1 MNRAMLDRCS
11 VLALAG
17 SLTLAPAPSE
27 AIPPVLLLVAKQIV
41 QDAAK
46 SILKDMLLSS
56 LRDMGCKGMALANAF
71 ELFDLRGGAGGGGTG
86 MLGILAS
93 GMPKVPP
100 GMAMPA
106 LPAGMNVPVMAGAVP
121 GLAGTEAMPAGLAG
135 RMREMMPGAGQV
147 PAGVDPGQMALLM
160 QAMSRPLSPPETL
173 AVIDE
178 MGEIGFLPKAIQGE
192 LKECLV
198 LLPAAAP
205 ALGMGMAM
213 LKPMIPQMRRAR
225 DEMRAL
231 TPEEQ
236 DELGAALLQETRQ
249 LPADERRSLVEFA
262 EAGFFPKRV
271 ADALRTGLST
281 R

>member
-1 MNRAMLDRCS
+1 MRDRCCA
-11 VLALAG
+11 LALAG

-71 ELFDLRGGAGGGGTG
+71 ELFDLRKGAGGGTG
-86 MLGILAS
+86 MLGILGS
-93 GMPKVPP
+93 SMPKMPP

-106 LPAGMNVPVMAGAVP
+106 LPAGMNVPAMAGAVP
-121 GLAGTEAMPAGLAG
+121 GLAGTEAMSAGLAEG
-135 RMREMMPGAGQV
+135 MHEMMSGAGQLQV
-147 PAGVDPGQMALLM
+147 GVDPGQVALLM
-160 QAMSRPLSPPETL
+160 QAMGRPLSPPETL

-178 MGEIGFLPKAIQGE
+178 LGEIGFLPKTIQGE

-213 LKPMIPQMRRAR
+213 LKPMIPQVRQAR
-225 DEMRAL
+225 DAMHAL

-236 DELGAALLQETRQ
+236 DELGAGLLQEIRQ
-249 LPADERRSLVEFA
+249 LPADERKSLVEFV

-271 ADALRTGLST
+271 ADALRSGVST